1 MARQR
6 QTAPS
11 SLAPASPKA
20 QQTAYCAAL
29 CIENPADRDAVCAL
43 LVKAGANP
51 AETRGDKIPLK
62 SAIASGMPSAVA
74 KAVADGADP
83 NAPFEDSDPLRED
96 GLNPP
101 LVNAALRQKP
111 EAFDALLK
119 AGADPFC
126 LAGAYGPNLWRAPA
140 GAASIGAWI
149 CTFSPKCLDK
159 LLEHWKSSPAPDP
172 RAAAEAQY
180 ALSWC
185 RENYQDRYAYRS
197 VSSDAQTEALSRY
210 GADFAAPLYM
220 SEIDRLEEIRRL
232 SDFGR
237 EPKAGDNPEKLKQ
250 AAERILFL
258 RTLPVRTPSY
268 FESMDKDLANGETSM
283 ALPLLNAANPQLDA
297 RWFHAPAGQEPAI
310 FDVFSRLMD
319 RYAAEDG
326 ELQKKSPKAHA
337 AGGDHEQ
344 IFFKLALDRA
354 SAIDPKLLQSLSE
367 FLAFRALQI
376 TRNTPNKALFLPLLM
391 DLTKRKDLPKDLR
404 TALSDVIC
412 PYFGKKISSGWEDG
426 HYAVAVR
433 YKGDDPETAF
443 TQLAEKFVLAMASR
457 KKEPLRNSAP
467 VKRI

>member
-6 QTAPS
+6 HAATAPR
-11 SLAPASPKA
+11 AAAAPKA
-20 QQTAYCAAL
+20 QQTAYCAAI
-29 CIENPADRDAVCAL
+29 CIDNPADRDPVCAL

-62 SAIASGMPSAVA
+62 CAIASGLPSAVA

-101 LVNAALRQKP
+101 LANAALRQKP
-111 EAFDALLK
+111 EAFEALLK

-126 LAGAYGPNLWRAPA
+126 LDGAYEPNLWRAPA
-140 GAASIGAWI
+140 GARSIAAWI
-149 CTFSPKCLDK
+149 CSFSPKCLDK
-159 LLEHWKSSPAPDP
+159 LLEHWASLPKPDP
-172 RAAAEAQY
+172 RAAHEAQC

-185 RENYQDRYAYRS
+185 RENYQDGHAYRGI
-197 VSSDAQTEALSRY
+197 SSDAQTEALSRF

-220 SEIDRLEEIRRL
+220 SEIDRLEELRRL
-232 SDFGR
+232 SDIAR
-237 EPKAGDNPEKLKQ
+237 DPKACSHADQMKD
-250 AAERILFL
+250 AAEKIAFL
-258 RTLPVRTPSY
+258 RNVPARTPSY
-268 FESMDKDLANGETSM
+268 FESMDKDLADGTTSM

-297 RWFHAPAGQEPAI
+297 RWFHAPDGARPAI

-319 RYAAEDG
+319 RYAADDA
-326 ELQKKSPKAHA
+326 ELQKKSPNAHA
-337 AGGDHEQ
+337 SGGDNDQ
-344 IFFKLALDRA
+344 VFFRLALDRA
-354 SAIDPKLLQSLSE
+354 ASIDPKLLESLSE

-404 TALSDVIC
+404 AALSDVIC

-426 HYAVAVR
+426 HYAISVR

-443 TQLAEKFVLAMASR
+443 TQLTEKFILAMASR
-457 KKEPLRNSAP
+457 KKSPLRKSAP